1 MEILISADQ
10 IAEKVKNLGEQ
21 ISRDYENTA
30 PVLVC
35 LLKGSFIF
43 TADLMRAIPLPHTI
57 EFLKASSYGAAAVSS
72 GEVTTQQIAL
82 DVAGK
87 DVLVIEDI
95 VDTGLTLQYIMA
107 YLAQQQPVSLR
118 ICALLN
124 KPTARQVDIPIDYCG
139 FTIPEVFVVGY
150 GLDLDERYRH
160 LPYIGIAPE

>member
-10 IAEKVKNLGEQ
+10 IAEKVKDLGDQ

-30 PVLVC
+30 LVLVC

-43 TADLMRAIPLPHTI
+43 TGDLMRAIPASHTV

-72 GEVTTQQIAL
+72 GEVTTQQFGL

-107 YLAQQQPVSLR
+107 FLAQQKPASLR

-124 KPTARQVDIPIDYCG
+124 KPTARKVDIPIDYCG
-139 FTIPEVFVVGY
+139 FTVPDVFVVGY